1 MLTLVVFAALL
12 FVLYFLLLFVLF
24 AIMRAYVCATVDH
37 YLQLLMLL
45 LPYTIPIGIYFEF
58 KTKFLSTYER

>member
-1 MLTLVVFAALL
+1 
-12 FVLYFLLLFVLF
+12 
-24 AIMRAYVCATVDH
+24 MRAYVCATVDH